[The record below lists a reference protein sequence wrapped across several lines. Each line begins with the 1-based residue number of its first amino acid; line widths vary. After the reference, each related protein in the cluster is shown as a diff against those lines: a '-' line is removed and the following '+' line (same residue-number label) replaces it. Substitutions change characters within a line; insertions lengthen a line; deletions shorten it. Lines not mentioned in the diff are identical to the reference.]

1 MLAVTRLEKWRVL
14 KARNNVVKLFEGLR
28 TSAQEST
35 FCAHTLQHRGGNIV
49 KNLDYQNLC
58 LTKTCCNCSA
68 RLCPLKIPYTTSKPH
83 LETTKLQGP

>member
-1 MLAVTRLEKWRVL
+1 MGIQYPVTPHLIMKGPE
-14 KARNNVVKLFEGLR
+14 
-28 TSAQEST
+28 QEST

-68 RLCPLKIPYTTSKPH
+68 RLCPLKILFLGFQTPFRND
-83 LETTKLQGP
+83 ETTRPLSAYA